1 MKCPN
6 CGKEMR
12 SKVRD
17 YEYVESGL
25 KNVVLKNITV
35 YECAKCG
42 EILPEIANVKQ
53 VHRWIAEY
61 LLRKQSLLTGEE
73 FKFLRKSMTK
83 SAKELAPVLGVHPVT
98 ISRWENNKE
107 TIGPQS
113 DRLIRV
119 VFAAGPGELLLESA
133 RKRLIQVLNTF
144 PAIMLSKRKP
154 KPERIILPPP
164 QSLQRASLAGE

>member
-25 KNVVLKNITV
+25 KDVVLKNIKV
-35 YECAKCG
+35 HECKSCS
-42 EILPEIANVKQ
+42 EVLPEIRNVKQ

-61 LLRKQSLLTGEE
+61 LLTKRTPLTGEE
-73 FKFLRKSMTK
+73 FRFLRKAMSK
-83 SAKELAPVLGVHPVT
+83 SAKELAPLLGVHPVT

-119 VFAAGPGELLLESA
+119 LFVAGPLLPSVEST
-133 RKRLIQVLNTF
+133 RKLLNKVF
-144 PAIMLSKRKP
+144 ECFLAIRTAGRKP
-154 KPERIILPPP
+154 KPERIIIRPAR
-164 QSLQRASLAGE
+164 QHEQAFGAHE